1 MLNGVGA
8 HKALFSC
15 FVKNV
20 CEGNIILDWWPVV
33 G

>member
-20 CEGNIILDWWPVV
+20 CEGNIILDW
-33 G
+33 